1 MRLIL
6 YTGSGGAGTTTL
18 TAATAQALG
27 AAGHRVLVGA
37 LEDVADLADCLAE
50 RVPGHRSAGLRTAPG
65 DVPPQRRD
73 HAAGVT
79 MLPESL
85 GHPRSDWGHAQ
96 ELLLTA
102 LSRAGLDAA
111 LAEEAPLLPGLGPVR
126 AVFRLLEVFGRDDA
140 DVCVLDLGSWGSAAE
155 LLTLPGQLVWLL
167 QRLIVAPTGL
177 ASTLRPLALLLGQ
190 RAGVTAMGIARALA
204 EAETTA
210 HVLRSD
216 QTRLRLVV
224 RPGPGQASRLA
235 RRLPELTLAG
245 ARVELLVLNNAATVG
260 DGLSRG
266 RSAAATAGSVGPV
279 GDLLDADLL
288 RVLPG
293 MTVLRVPDA
302 AIPDAGRPGH
312 AAGAVGVV
320 DREMGA
326 DCTPLTAARV
336 AARVAQSATGLA
348 SLDHTATSLAPRIDT
363 TDEGY
368 RLAIRVPLGEEDGVR
383 VQRRQDDLLISIG
396 GRRHLLPLAGA
407 LRRCQVTG
415 AACRDGEL
423 QVGFRP
429 EESRWLHGD

>member
-50 RVPGHRSAGLRTAPG
+50 RVPGHRTADLRTAPG
-65 DVPPQRRD
+65 AVPPQRCD
-73 HAAGVT
+73 HTAGVT
-79 MLPESL
+79 MLPEAL

-126 AVFRLLEVFGRDDA
+126 AVFRLLEVLGRDDA

-155 LLTLPGQLVWLL
+155 LLTLPDQLVWLL

-224 RPGPGQASRLA
+224 RPGPGQATRLA

-245 ARVELLVLNNAATVG
+245 AHVELLVLNNAATVG

-266 RSAAATAGSVGPV
+266 RPAAATAGSVGPV

-293 MTVLRVPDA
+293 MNVVRITDA
-302 AIPDAGRPGH
+302 AIPDAGRPAH
-312 AAGAVGVV
+312 ATGAV
-320 DREMGA
+320 
-326 DCTPLTAARV
+326 DCTPLTPARV
-336 AARVAQSATGLA
+336 AARVAQSTTGLA
-348 SLDHTATSLAPRIDT
+348 SLEHTATSLAPRIDT

-383 VQRRQDDLLISIG
+383 VQRRQDDLLIGIG
-396 GRRHLLPLAGA
+396 GRRHLLPLVGA

-415 AACRDGEL
+415 AECRDGEL
-423 QVGFRP
+423 LVGFRP